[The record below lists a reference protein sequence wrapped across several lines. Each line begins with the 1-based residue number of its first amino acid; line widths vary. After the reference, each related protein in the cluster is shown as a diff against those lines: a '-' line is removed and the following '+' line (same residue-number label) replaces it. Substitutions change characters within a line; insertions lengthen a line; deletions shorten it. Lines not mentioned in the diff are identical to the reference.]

1 MKISNETKIGLMA
14 IIGIAMLII
23 GFNYLKGNGV
33 FKKQRFIYAVY
44 QDVQGLKK
52 SNPVVINGLQIG
64 RIENLDGG
72 KDMKKI
78 VVTVSLTKDV
88 NIPKNSL
95 AIINPNL
102 LGSPSLEIQLGNA
115 QAYLQNGDTLLT
127 TLSGTAFDEA
137 MKLINPV
144 LYEVRNAVQSL
155 DSLMTTVTGVFDAQT
170 KNNIKSMIRNLNLA
184 TASFVVTSESV
195 QKLMDTQNG
204 ALAASLNNM
213 KTFTANL
220 NSNNKSL
227 DSIMQS
233 TKVFSKNLAAINLQ
247 QTLDTLN
254 VAIDNF
260 KAGSEKINSKDGSL
274 GLLLNDKT
282 LYNNLE
288 ATSNKINI
296 LLDDIRV
303 HPKRYVSFS
312 IFGKKDKG
320 NYITAPL
327 IDDTLKVVKKQ

>member
-1 MKISNETKIGLMA
+1 MA

-33 FKKQRFIYAVY
+33 FKKERFIYAVY

-52 SNPVVINGLQIG
+52 SNPVIINGLQIG

-72 KDMKKI
+72 KDMKRI
-78 VVTVSLTKDV
+78 IVTVSLTKEV

-102 LGSPSLEIQLGNA
+102 LGSPSLEIQLGNGKT
-115 QAYLQNGDTLLT
+115 YLHNGDTLLT
-127 TLSGTAFDEA
+127 TLSGGAFDEA

-155 DSLMTTVTGVFDAQT
+155 DSLMTTVTGVFDTPT
-170 KNNIKSMIRNLNLA
+170 KNNIKSMVRNLNLA
-184 TASFVVTSESV
+184 TASFVLTSESV
-195 QKLMDTQNG
+195 QKLMDAQNG

-213 KTFTANL
+213 KSFTANL

-227 DSIMQS
+227 DSIMES
-233 TKVFSKNLAAINLQ
+233 TKVFSRNLAAINLQ

-254 VAIDNF
+254 LAIDNF
-260 KAGSEKINSKDGSL
+260 KAGSAKINSKDGSL

-327 IDDTLKVVKKQ
+327 MDDTLKVVKQQ

>member
-14 IIGIAMLII
+14 IMGIAVLIV
-23 GFNYLKGNGV
+23 GFNFLKGNGV
-33 FKKQRFIYAVY
+33 FKKQRNIYAVY
-44 QDVQGLKK
+44 TDVQGLKK

-78 VVTVSLTKDV
+78 VVTVSLTKEV

-102 LGSPSLEIQLGNA
+102 LGSPSLEIQLGNDKT
-115 QAYLQNGDTLLT
+115 YLKNGDTLLT
-127 TLSGTAFDEA
+127 TLSGGAFDEA

-155 DSLMTTVTGVFDAQT
+155 DSLMTTVTGVFDPQT
-170 KNNIKSMIRNLNLA
+170 KNNIKSMVRNLNLA

-213 KTFTANL
+213 KTFTSNL

-233 TKVFSKNLAAINLQ
+233 TKVFSKRLAAINLQ

-312 IFGKKDKG
+312 VFGKKNKE

-327 IDDTLKVVKKQ
+327 IDDTLKVVKQQ

>member
-33 FKKQRFIYAVY
+33 FKKQRLIYAIY

-72 KDMKKI
+72 KDMKRI

-102 LGSPSLEIQLGNA
+102 LGSPSLEIQLGNDKT
-115 QAYLQNGDTLLT
+115 YLQNGDTLLT

-155 DSLMTTVTGVFDAQT
+155 DSLMSTVTGVFDVQT

-213 KTFTANL
+213 KIFTANL

-227 DSIMQS
+227 DSIMQN
-233 TKVFSKNLAAINLQ
+233 TKAFSRNLAAINLQ

-254 VAIDNF
+254 LAIDNF

-327 IDDTLKVVKKQ
+327 IDDTLKVVKQQ

>member
-327 IDDTLKVVKKQ
+327 IDDTLKVVKQQ

>member
-14 IIGIAMLII
+14 IIGIALLII
-23 GFNYLKGNGV
+23 GFNFLKGNGV
-33 FKKQRFIYAVY
+33 FKKERFIYAVY
-44 QDVQGLKK
+44 TDVQGLKK

-72 KDMKKI
+72 KDMKRI

-102 LGSPSLEIQLGNA
+102 LGSPSLEIQLGNDKT
-115 QAYLQNGDTLLT
+115 YLQPGDTLLT
-127 TLSGTAFDEA
+127 TLSGGAFDEA

-155 DSLMTTVTGVFDAQT
+155 DSVMTTITGVFDVQT
-170 KNNIKSMIRNLNLA
+170 KNNIKSMIKNLNLA
-184 TASFVVTSESV
+184 TASFVVTTESV
-195 QKLMDTQNG
+195 QKLMDTQHG

-220 NSNNKSL
+220 NTNNKNL

-233 TKVFSKNLAAINLQ
+233 TKVFSRRLAAINLQ

-260 KAGSEKINSKDGSL
+260 KTGTEKINSKDGSL

-312 IFGKKDKG
+312 VFGKKNKE

-327 IDDTLKVVKKQ
+327 IDDTLKVVKEQ